1 MSKKLDYIIP
11 KTGRLRRFIKKTDKW
26 THNADTQ
33 CLYKRCFCID
43 TSRLLLVSANPKKIL
58 TKM

>member
-1 MSKKLDYIIP
+1 MSKKLDYTKNG
-11 KTGRLRRFIKKTDKW
+11 KTKKIYKKKTDKW
-26 THNADTQ
+26 THSADTQ

-43 TSRLLLVSANPKKIL
+43 TSRLLLVLANPKKIY